1 MKYKYILFDMDG
13 TVLDTLTDLTN
24 AVNYSLEQ
32 FSLPLRTDR
41 EIRSFLGSG
50 ARQLIKSS
58 APADYDAALFEE
70 LLAFYK
76 EWYDSHCIIETAPY
90 PGMLELMER
99 LRREGCKLAIIS
111 NKPHSAVAELAEHF
125 FPGLLELAIGE
136 KAPLRPKPWP
146 DMVLHAVE
154 LLSADKHDCLYVGDS
169 EQDIQTAANAGMD
182 CASVTWGFRDAQH
195 LKDKGGKCLVSTMEE
210 LYKLIKG

>member
-136 KAPLRPKPWP
+136 KPEIAKNLYEYFLSQVRLYGIKVQNGIFQA
-146 DMVLHAVE
+146 DMQVE
-154 LLSADKHDCLYVGDS
+154 LQNDGPVTIILDS
-169 EQDIQTAANAGMD
+169 VDI
-182 CASVTWGFRDAQH
+182 V
-195 LKDKGGKCLVSTMEE
+195 K
-210 LYKLIKG
+210 

>member
-99 LRREGCKLAIIS
+99 LRR
-111 NKPHSAVAELAEHF
+111 
-125 FPGLLELAIGE
+125 
-136 KAPLRPKPWP
+136 
-146 DMVLHAVE
+146 
-154 LLSADKHDCLYVGDS
+154 
-169 EQDIQTAANAGMD
+169 
-182 CASVTWGFRDAQH
+182 
-195 LKDKGGKCLVSTMEE
+195 
-210 LYKLIKG
+210 